1 MTARAAA
8 VIGSNSLNRLLLLAT
23 PAGLTTEALSEA
35 EAIGYVLR
43 ETPAG
48 LGAGASLRRALP
60 YRNQR
65 DPVAELAGQRV
76 HHRCPVIRSD
86 DEHDPA
92 SG

>member
-43 ETPAG
+43 ETPLAMA
-48 LGAGASLRRALP
+48 LELR
-60 YRNQR
+60 
-65 DPVAELAGQRV
+65 
-76 HHRCPVIRSD
+76 
-86 DEHDPA
+86 
-92 SG
+92 